1 MKSVLAIVIG
11 VMAAGSTSALA
22 ADAPYVGKWKF
33 NPSRSQVT
41 GETLVIEQTPSGLMR
56 YEVGGFAY
64 SFNVDGKEYP
74 MPDSGTTSWKAID
87 AKTWD
92 VTNRRNGRISAN
104 YRLVVEGDTLTFQSV
119 LSTADGGSLNASG
132 KATRVSGGPGFTGKW
147 KISDNKPAST
157 TLNIAPNGADGVTL
171 TYPEQGAVCKA
182 MFDGKDYPLTGTFV
196 GSGSSYVLKKT
207 GPRSFEITEKLN
219 GKALYVDK
227 ISVSDDGKT
236 LTLDGSP
243 TKSREPVKVV
253 YDRQ

>member
-11 VMAAGSTSALA
+11 LMAAGSTSALA
-22 ADAPYVGKWKF
+22 ADASYVGKWKF
-33 NPSRSQVT
+33 NASRSQVT
-41 GETLVIEQTPSGLMR
+41 GQTVVIEKTPSGSMR
-56 YEVGGFAY
+56 YEAAGFVY
-64 SFNVDGKEYP
+64 TFNVDGKEYP

-92 VTNRRNGRISAN
+92 VTNRRNGKISAN

-119 LSTADGGSLNASG
+119 LSTAGGGNLKESG
-132 KATRVSGGPGFTGKW
+132 KATRMSGGPGFIGKW
-147 KISDNKPAST
+147 KVSDIKPAST
-157 TLNIAPNGADGVTL
+157 SMNIAPNGADGITL
-171 TYPEQGAVCKA
+171 TYPEQGAVCNAK
-182 MFDGKDYPLTGTFV
+182 FDGKDYPLTGPFV
-196 GSGSSYVLKKT
+196 GTGSSYVLKKT
-207 GPRSFEITEKLN
+207 GPRSFEIIEKLN
-219 GKALYVDK
+219 GKALYIDK